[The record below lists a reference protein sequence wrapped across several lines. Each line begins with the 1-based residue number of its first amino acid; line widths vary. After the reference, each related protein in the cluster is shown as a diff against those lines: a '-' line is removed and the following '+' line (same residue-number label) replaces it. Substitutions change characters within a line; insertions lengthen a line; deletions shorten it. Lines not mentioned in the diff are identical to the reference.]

1 MKNMKSLI
9 KYIVYLMLIGIV
21 TPSIA
26 QVKISDV
33 DNNAP
38 AANAIL
44 QLQSFNKGFLPP
56 KVRINSLTSI
66 APLTAT
72 SADSGMLVYSVGGS
86 VTDGYYV
93 WNGSQ
98 WNPFTTGVGGVNVV
112 KHISDTTLTKTE
124 TFVVA
129 HDDITITL
137 PSITAADNG
146 LAITVK
152 NIGSHTDIIR
162 VARNTGATIDGKT
175 DTIKLYRWKAR
186 TFIAYNGNW
195 LRREKDIDTESIYQ
209 VGKASSW
216 TTITE
221 MLEFLSVHMESPSTV
236 NLDGGYYDL
245 PSTQTVDLPYALTIQ
260 GPSYGQA
267 TIEPEMPG
275 FAANT
280 ALFDCISEV
289 SFKMIAFDCND
300 INNASGYGTHSGENA
315 LNLVTPWQYHEI
327 KDCTFERFYNAI
339 NMTSNVD
346 IWLFESDLLDC
357 KNAGVEL
364 NALSSNHSDAIS
376 FFTSESSF
384 SNCGKGISLT
394 AADSAKISVQNCTF
408 ECSTGQYGLY
418 YNTPTPITNGFK
430 NIQSLFFTNN
440 TWNNIG
446 TFVDS
451 TSLTAATHGFNFKRS
466 DGRDANVEIENNAG
480 VENKNPKCKINVV
493 NNGTSVRCSN
503 TGTWYKPT
511 WTNSSIYTVNWDISL
526 TAGAGNRFTFLPT
539 NTRDIFIIVSGN
551 VSVNG
556 NNRTLN
562 IGIVKRGASGTRYGE
577 TTLRT
582 TTSGQAYQ
590 FSTTI
595 YIPNVIKN
603 DYFELWVNDANT
615 SGFDDVTFQ
624 DINIF
629 VNAQ

>member
-9 KYIVYLMLIGIV
+9 KYIVYLVLFGSAI
-21 TPSIA
+21 PSIA

-98 WNPFTTGVGGVNVV
+98 WNPFTTGVGGVKVV

-129 HDDITITL
+129 TGDHTIKL
-137 PSITAADNG
+137 PAITAADNG

-152 NIGSHTDIIR
+152 NIGTYTDLIVIKGSD
-162 VARNTGATIDGKT
+162 GAKIDAV
-175 DTIKLYRWKAR
+175 DSAKLHRWKAR

-195 LRREKDIDTESIYQ
+195 LRREKDVDAENIFQ
-209 VGKASSW
+209 VGVSSSW
-216 TTITE
+216 TTIPE
-221 MLEFLSVHMESPSTV
+221 MLAFLVKHMTQPSTV

-245 PSTQTVDLPYALTIQ
+245 PSTQTVNLPYALTIQ

-267 TIEPEMPG
+267 TIEPVKPG
-275 FAANT
+275 FT
-280 ALFDCISEV
+280 QGTPLFICTSEV

-300 INNASGYGTHSGENA
+300 IDNASGYGTHSGENA

-339 NMTSNVD
+339 NMASNVD
-346 IWLFESDLLDC
+346 VWLFESDILDS

-364 NALSSNHSDAIS
+364 STATTNHSDAIT
-376 FFTSESSF
+376 FLTSESSF
-384 SNCGKGISLT
+384 ENCAKGIDLN
-394 AADSAKISVQNCTF
+394 AADSASVSVQNCTF
-408 ECSTGQYGLY
+408 NCSSGQYGVY
-418 YNTPTPITNGFK
+418 YNTPVSGGFL
-430 NIQSLFFTNN
+430 NINSLFFTNN
-440 TWNNIG
+440 TWNNSG
-446 TFVDS
+446 TFID
-451 TSLTAATHGFNFKRS
+451 TSSVTGATHGFNFTLNS
-466 DGRDANVEIENNAG
+466 GRDANVDIENNAG
-480 VENKNPKCKINVV
+480 IENKNPKCKINVV
-493 NNGTSVRCSN
+493 NNVSTSTLGTTWAKVIWSSN
-503 TGTWYKPT
+503 TSFYTID
-511 WTNSSIYTVNWDISL
+511 WTIAT
-526 TAGAGNRFTFLPT
+526 NRFTFQPK
-539 NTRDIFIIVSGN
+539 NPRDIFIIVAGN
-551 VSVNG
+551 ITGSNQA
-556 NNRTLN
+556 
-562 IGIVKRGASGTRYGE
+562 IDIAIVKNGSSTVRYGE
-577 TTLRT
+577 TTLRL
-582 TTSGQAYQ
+582 SSSSAYYQ
-590 FSTTI
+590 FSTTV
-595 YIPNVIKN
+595 YIPNIKKG
-603 DYFELWVNDANT
+603 DYFELWGHST
-615 SGFDDVTFQ
+615 STTTPTFS
-624 DINIF
+624 DLNIF